1 MSGFSADAADCPEPA
16 RRKGRMKIGIISAGK
31 VGAVLGAALRLAGH
45 TIVGAYASSEASK
58 DRLDAMLPGV
68 AALSVEE
75 NIARS
80 QMVLLAVP
88 DDALGPLVAGAA
100 KLGLWRPGQLVVH
113 VAGRYGISI
122 LDPAAQL
129 GALPLAIHPAMTFS
143 GTSLD
148 LKNLMGCPFAVTGE
162 PMLVPIGQA
171 LVSEMGGEPELVEEE
186 DRVLYHAALAHGA
199 NHLVTLVTQAQRILR
214 AAGIAQP
221 ASYLRPLLSAAL
233 DGALNNGEAGL
244 TGPVVRGDAGT
255 VREHLQSLDAL
266 AALGSGQSAS
276 ADMPCGGA
284 LDAEGVPGASSAD
297 APSATDF
304 SDIPPTYRSL
314 ARATATR
321 ARARRALRPEQAEA
335 VLRALEGSPE
345 S

>member
-1 MSGFSADAADCPEPA
+1 
-16 RRKGRMKIGIISAGK
+16 
-31 VGAVLGAALRLAGH
+31 
-45 TIVGAYASSEASK
+45 
-58 DRLDAMLPGV
+58 
-68 AALSVEE
+68 
-75 NIARS
+75 
-80 QMVLLAVP
+80 
-88 DDALGPLVAGAA
+88 
-100 KLGLWRPGQLVVH
+100 
-113 VAGRYGISI
+113 
-122 LDPAAQL
+122 
-129 GALPLAIHPAMTFS
+129 MTFS